1 MLRLAA
7 PRMKPKSILVV
18 TPTYGEFDN
27 LEEFIHALWEWC
39 PTAHLLVVD
48 DASGDGTPAWL
59 KQQPEFDRAL
69 FLIERPGKQGL
80 GSAYLQGFKWALE
93 REYDVIVQMD
103 ADLSHD
109 PASLPDLLLAENQG
123 ADLVLGSRYINGVRV
138 LNWPLERLCLSVAAA
153 HYVRLI
159 TGMPF
164 TDPTGGYKCW
174 RRELL
179 TAFDF
184 SCIRST
190 GYAFQI
196 EMTHTAWRLGAEIV
210 DVPII
215 FEDRQ
220 AGTSKMSAG
229 IAREAVWEVLRLG
242 LKGRRAADARLPWKA
257 GP

>member
-1 MLRLAA
+1 
-7 PRMKPKSILVV
+7 MKPKSILVV

-27 LEEFIHALWEWC
+27 LEEFTRAIWASC

-48 DASGDGTPAWL
+48 DASGDGTPGWIM
-59 KQQPEFDRAL
+59 QQPEFGKTL

-80 GSAYLQGFKWALE
+80 GSAYLHGFKWALE
-93 REYDVIVQMD
+93 RDYDAIVQMD

-109 PASLPDLLLAENQG
+109 PTSLPDLLFAQNNG

-138 LNWPLERLCLSVAAA
+138 LNWPLNRLCLSVAAA
-153 HYVRLI
+153 HYVKLI

-179 TAFDF
+179 AAFDF
-184 SCIRST
+184 SQVRST

-196 EMTHTAWRLGAEIV
+196 EMTHTAWRLGAEI
-210 DVPII
+210 DEVPII

-220 AGTSKMSAG
+220 AGTSKMSSG
-229 IAREAVWEVLRLG
+229 IAREAVWQVLRLG
-242 LKGRRAADARLPWKA
+242 LKGRRRADARLPWKSV
-257 GP
+257 P